1 MPGIGKYA
9 KGKKFTLKSGNTP
22 VFKIMGEVM
31 PGDSPITKSPYEMN
45 NFGVGKGTSPIDYK
59 IKKGDTLSGIAKAN
73 NTTVEALMKA
83 NPNIKDANK
92 IMAGADLNLGD
103 GENDNTNANTN
114 TNVNVD
120 DGGGK
125 IAPPGSARLVKDDKE
140 TKKDDIIN
148 VDEIINKPTES

>member
-120 DGGGK
+120 
-125 IAPPGSARLVKDDKE
+125 
-140 TKKDDIIN
+140 IIN
-148 VDEIINKPTES
+148 TILSR